1 MLTSL
6 SEKRQRVP
14 TVDGIAVDKSGFSA
28 NNFVGL
34 LQDMATAGSESI
46 NP

>member
-1 MLTSL
+1 M
-6 SEKRQRVP
+6 P

-34 LQDMATAGSESI
+34 LLNTATAGSEYMHHQS
-46 NP
+46 